1 MMPIGGGLCWQ
12 SYNKETPTV
21 DDSYTLTANRLWEKK
36 MSPEIHRTNCDYI
49 FVTISSVNITPN
61 EGFLK
66 NGKDPYLTVI
76 SSGHVLHVFV
86 NGKLNI
92 GVHYDTWNSG
102 VLGSVT
108 LSSLNVG
115 SKDFAKQKWS
125 YKVSLKGESLSL
137 HTLSG
142 SSSIEWV
149 QGSLVAQKQSLPW
162 YKAIFNSPE
171 GFNEKKCQT
180 KCGQPSQRWTFF
192 SKKIKIKSL
201 KRYVWQS
208 TQHCK
213 YSIVRDMT
221 VAGLGLNK
229 FCYAGLITTLK
240 NKEPVR
246 DDIASKIIELVEQSN
261 GWSAVEALSDVPV
274 RTMIGVT
281 EELYN
286 LPTTEYIFW
295 IGGFLNM
302 ELIFYHV
309 VFHTC
314 ADLKSVEVPYLT
326 STNMII

>member
-1 MMPIGGGLCWQ
+1 MG
-12 SYNKETPTV
+12 KENVTG
-21 DDSYTLTANRLWEKK
+21 DSSDYLWY
-36 MSPEIHRTNCDYI
+36 MTD
-49 FVTISSVNITPN
+49 VNIAPN
-61 EGFLK
+61 ERFLK

-76 SSGHVLHVFV
+76 SSSHVLHVFV
-86 NGKLNI
+86 NGKL
-92 GVHYDTWNSG
+92 VG

-125 YKVSLKGESLSL
+125 YKVGLKGESLSL

-162 YKAIFNSPE
+162 YK
-171 GFNEKKCQT
+171 
-180 KCGQPSQRWTFF
+180 
-192 SKKIKIKSL
+192 
-201 KRYVWQS
+201 
-208 TQHCK
+208 

-221 VAGLGLNK
+221 ATGLGLNK
-229 FCYAGLITTLK
+229 FYYAGLITTLK

-261 GWSAVEALSDVPV
+261 SWSAVEALSDVPV

-302 ELIFYHV
+302 ELIVYHV

-314 ADLKSVEVPYLT
+314 DDLKSVEVPYLT